1 MTSAS
6 AQPIVP
12 SPARRFEI
20 EGEILSYPTQFRD
33 GSSAA
38 GLFLV
43 DSAQANEFIA
53 DSGFRIAEV
62 APGRGVLAIT
72 GVHYTDTDC
81 GVYEETAQAFFVVPR
96 DARRRVPYL
105 GTWADIVKGRSA
117 SFTWKLQVTTP
128 LSKYAGLWMWGFPK
142 TIEDIAFER
151 MGGDATFQL
160 RMGGQ
165 DVFRYRVRDR
175 GSRTP
180 TPMTSTVY
188 SIFEGKPH
196 VSHLTQ
202 SYRDT
207 GYQFRGGDLELG
219 DHPMADELRALGV
232 GQRALL
238 ATWNGHLAFSM
249 TAPTLLQEESSN
261 FNERFGSSR

>member
-1 MTSAS
+1 MPKTAARPMLPSAPGS
-6 AQPIVP
+6 
-12 SPARRFEI
+12 FEI
-20 EGEILSYPTQFRD
+20 EGEVLTYPTQFRD

-43 DSAQANEFIA
+43 DSAKANDFIA

-96 DARRRVPYL
+96 DARRRVPYF
-105 GTWADIVKGRSA
+105 GTWADIVTGRSA
-117 SFTWKLQVTTP
+117 SFTWRLQVTTA
-128 LSKYAGLWMWGFPK
+128 LSRDAGLRMWGFPK
-142 TIEDIAFER
+142 TIEDVAFER
-151 MGGDATFQL
+151 KAGAATFHL
-160 RMGGQ
+160 RMADQ
-165 DVFRYRVRDR
+165 DVFRFRVRDR
-175 GSRTP
+175 GSRSP
-180 TPMTSTVY
+180 APMTSTVY

-196 VSHLTQ
+196 VSHLAQ
-202 SYRDT
+202 RYRET

-249 TAPTLLQEESSN
+249 TAPTLLEEP
-261 FNERFGSSR
+261 